1 MTTRAAPRIDD
12 RLRRVIAGSA
22 ATDTPAAITRLV
34 GNLAWELGLQ
44 RPSYEQ
50 VRVLVRSVDSGFV
63 SVPARPVV
71 TRASVA
77 RAVTKTI
84 DFVYQYPAWGM
95 EDWYRRY
102 KRGGL

>member
-1 MTTRAAPRIDD
+1 MTTTAAPRIDD

-22 ATDTPAAITRLV
+22 RTDTPAAITRLA
-34 GNLAWELGLQ
+34 GNLAWELGLP

-50 VRVLVRSVDSGFV
+50 VRVLVRSSEPGAVP
-63 SVPARPVV
+63 VPAVPLI
-71 TRASVA
+71 TLASVG

-84 DFVYQYPAWGM
+84 DFVYQYPGWGL

-102 KRGGL
+102 KRGPL

>member
-22 ATDTPAAITRLV
+22 RTDTPAAITRLV

-50 VRVLVRSVDSGFV
+50 VRVLVRSVDSG
-63 SVPARPVV
+63 AV
-71 TRASVA
+71 TVRALPPITLASVG
-77 RAVTKTI
+77 RAVTTTL
-84 DFVYQYPAWGM
+84 DFVYQYPGWGLA
-95 EDWYRRY
+95 DWYRRY
-102 KRGGL
+102 NRGTL